1 MEGDLKHA
9 WDTGL
14 TMVDTPGA
22 GTPEILLGNLFE
34 QREVVVGRSRGK
46 LAECDTFPFIINFY
60 LIKGNVFQFMT
71 IDHVAT
77 EGVFTVSDANAR
89 FAHPSISTP
98 SRPIQGGLPVE
109 RPNDLIH
116 YQFCEKMTVQRFPS
130 RYLAYLYILFSSSHI
145 HGLFMTSKPESGA
158 NMSPPSFY
166 QRELPADTCV
176 AFSSRQGK
184 RIFASAMQHG
194 GLKCF
199 FALIQQ
205 FHTQSEPSY
214 CGLATLVLV
223 LNAFSVD
230 PEQTWKGPW
239 RWYEETM
246 LNCCLDLEDVKTTGI
261 TLRDFR
267 CLAHCQGLSVDLH
280 HCDDASLDEFRI
292 SIETTCVSSSETVD
306 FGTGDGED
314 LLEDVLV
321 VSYSRK
327 VIRQTGSGHFAVLA
341 AFDPVSDSVL
351 ILDTARF
358 KYGCHWVK
366 VPLLFEAMDTVDP
379 DTGRKR
385 GFVVLSS
392 VQNKTQGQSGVTLQT
407 MSLLFRS
414 KMTQNPVRRRYKRF
428 LNSLAAEINWQ
439 QTMDFWR
446 DKEEQVWSII
456 EPLRLPKEENM
467 LQMVINLR
475 GLITSLLKTE
485 DKAYAPCWDNTSNP
499 LCTSEMQ
506 ALYVVYLA
514 SLGEERRR
522 NLVLQVKS
530 RASNETREQL
540 LSEANLISSAISFS
554 GESSV

>member
-1 MEGDLKHA
+1 
-9 WDTGL
+9 
-14 TMVDTPGA
+14 
-22 GTPEILLGNLFE
+22 
-34 QREVVVGRSRGK
+34 
-46 LAECDTFPFIINFY
+46 
-60 LIKGNVFQFMT
+60 
-71 IDHVAT
+71 
-77 EGVFTVSDANAR
+77 
-89 FAHPSISTP
+89 
-98 SRPIQGGLPVE
+98 
-109 RPNDLIH
+109 
-116 YQFCEKMTVQRFPS
+116 
-130 RYLAYLYILFSSSHI
+130 
-145 HGLFMTSKPESGA
+145 MTSKPESGA

-166 QRELPADTCV
+166 QRELPAATCV
-176 AFSSRQGK
+176 AFSSPHGK
-184 RIFASAMQHG
+184 LIFASAMQHG

-205 FHTQSEPSY
+205 FHTQSEPSF
-214 CGLATLVLV
+214 CGLATLVMV

-230 PEQTWKGPW
+230 PEQNWKGPW

-267 CLAHCQGLSVDLH
+267 CLAHCQGLSVDLR
-280 HCDDASLDEFRI
+280 HCDDASLDEFRV
-292 SIETTCVSSSETVD
+292 SIEKTCVSRNTEVD
-306 FGTGDGED
+306 FGTGDSED
-314 LLEDVLV
+314 MLEHVLV

-327 VIRQTGSGHFAVLA
+327 VIRQTGSGHFAALA

-392 VQNKTQGQSGVTLQT
+392 FKNKTQGQSGVSLQT
-407 MSLLFRS
+407 MSILFRS
-414 KMTQNPVRRRYKRF
+414 KLTQNAVRRMYKEF
-428 LNSLAAEINWQ
+428 LNSLAAEITWQ
-439 QTMDFWR
+439 ETMDFWR

-467 LQMVINLR
+467 LRMVTNLR
-475 GLITSLLKTE
+475 SLITCLLETEGKT
-485 DKAYAPCWDNTSNP
+485 DKFRCDNFLNP
-499 LCTSEMQ
+499 LCTSETQ

-522 NLVLQVKS
+522 DVVLRVES
-530 RASNETREQL
+530 IASNETREQL
-540 LSEANLISSAISFS
+540 LSEATLIANAIKFS
-554 GESSV
+554 GESSL

>member
-1 MEGDLKHA
+1 
-9 WDTGL
+9 
-14 TMVDTPGA
+14 
-22 GTPEILLGNLFE
+22 
-34 QREVVVGRSRGK
+34 
-46 LAECDTFPFIINFY
+46 
-60 LIKGNVFQFMT
+60 
-71 IDHVAT
+71 
-77 EGVFTVSDANAR
+77 
-89 FAHPSISTP
+89 
-98 SRPIQGGLPVE
+98 
-109 RPNDLIH
+109 
-116 YQFCEKMTVQRFPS
+116 
-130 RYLAYLYILFSSSHI
+130 
-145 HGLFMTSKPESGA
+145 
-158 NMSPPSFY
+158 MSPPSFY
-166 QRELPADTCV
+166 QRELPAATCV
-176 AFSSRQGK
+176 AFSSQQGK
-184 RIFASAMQHG
+184 LIFASAMQHG

-205 FHTQSEPSY
+205 FHTQSEPSF
-214 CGLATLVLV
+214 CGLATLVMV

-230 PEQTWKGPW
+230 PEQNWKGPW

-267 CLAHCQGLSVDLH
+267 CLAHCQGLSVDLR
-280 HCDDASLDEFRI
+280 HCDDASLDEFRVA
-292 SIETTCVSSSETVD
+292 IEKTCVSRNTEVD
-306 FGTGDGED
+306 FGTGDSED
-314 LLEDVLV
+314 LLEHVLV

-327 VIRQTGSGHFAVLA
+327 VIRQTGSGHFAALA

-392 VQNKTQGQSGVTLQT
+392 FKNKTQGQSGVSLQT
-407 MSLLFRS
+407 MSILFRS
-414 KMTQNPVRRRYKRF
+414 KMTQNAVRRMYKDF
-428 LNSLAAEINWQ
+428 LNSLAAEITWQ
-439 QTMDFWR
+439 ETLDFWR

-467 LQMVINLR
+467 LQMVTNLR
-475 GLITSLLKTE
+475 SLITCLLETEGKTDE
-485 DKAYAPCWDNTSNP
+485 LRCDNVLNP
-499 LCTSEMQ
+499 LCTSETQ

-522 NLVLQVKS
+522 DVVLRVES
-530 RASNETREQL
+530 IASNETREQL
-540 LSEANLISSAISFS
+540 LSEAILIANAIKFS

>member
-1 MEGDLKHA
+1 
-9 WDTGL
+9 
-14 TMVDTPGA
+14 
-22 GTPEILLGNLFE
+22 
-34 QREVVVGRSRGK
+34 
-46 LAECDTFPFIINFY
+46 
-60 LIKGNVFQFMT
+60 
-71 IDHVAT
+71 
-77 EGVFTVSDANAR
+77 
-89 FAHPSISTP
+89 
-98 SRPIQGGLPVE
+98 
-109 RPNDLIH
+109 
-116 YQFCEKMTVQRFPS
+116 
-130 RYLAYLYILFSSSHI
+130 
-145 HGLFMTSKPESGA
+145 MTSKPESGA

-166 QRELPADTCV
+166 QRELPAATCV
-176 AFSSRQGK
+176 AFSSPQGK
-184 RIFASAMQHG
+184 LIFASAMQHG

-205 FHTQSEPSY
+205 FHTQSEPSF
-214 CGLATLVLV
+214 CGLATLVMV

-230 PEQTWKGPW
+230 PEQNWKGPW

-267 CLAHCQGLSVDLH
+267 CLAHCQGLSVDLR
-280 HCDDASLDEFRI
+280 HCDDASLDEFRVA
-292 SIETTCVSSSETVD
+292 IEKTCVSRNTEVD
-306 FGTGDGED
+306 FGTGDSED
-314 LLEDVLV
+314 LLEHVLV

-327 VIRQTGSGHFAVLA
+327 VIRQTGSGHFAALA

-392 VQNKTQGQSGVTLQT
+392 FKNKTQGQSGVSLQT
-407 MSLLFRS
+407 MSILFRS
-414 KMTQNPVRRRYKRF
+414 KMTQNAVRRMYKDF
-428 LNSLAAEINWQ
+428 LNSLAAEITWQ
-439 QTMDFWR
+439 ETLDFWR

-467 LQMVINLR
+467 LQMVTNLR
-475 GLITSLLKTE
+475 SLITCLLETEGKTDE
-485 DKAYAPCWDNTSNP
+485 LRCDNVLNP
-499 LCTSEMQ
+499 LCTSETQ

-522 NLVLQVKS
+522 DVVLRVES
-530 RASNETREQL
+530 IASNETREQL
-540 LSEANLISSAISFS
+540 LSEATLIANAIKFS

>member
-1 MEGDLKHA
+1 
-9 WDTGL
+9 
-14 TMVDTPGA
+14 
-22 GTPEILLGNLFE
+22 
-34 QREVVVGRSRGK
+34 
-46 LAECDTFPFIINFY
+46 
-60 LIKGNVFQFMT
+60 
-71 IDHVAT
+71 
-77 EGVFTVSDANAR
+77 
-89 FAHPSISTP
+89 
-98 SRPIQGGLPVE
+98 
-109 RPNDLIH
+109 
-116 YQFCEKMTVQRFPS
+116 
-130 RYLAYLYILFSSSHI
+130 
-145 HGLFMTSKPESGA
+145 
-158 NMSPPSFY
+158 MSPPSFY
-166 QRELPADTCV
+166 QRELPSDTCV
-176 AFSSRQGK
+176 AFSSQQGK
-184 RIFASAMQHG
+184 LIFASAMQHG

-205 FHTQSEPSY
+205 FHTQSEPSF
-214 CGLATLVLV
+214 CGLATLVMV

-230 PEQTWKGPW
+230 PEQNWKGPW

-267 CLAHCQGLSVDLH
+267 CLAHCQGLSVDLR
-280 HCDDASLDEFRI
+280 HCDDASLDEFRV
-292 SIETTCVSSSETVD
+292 SIQKTCVSSNIEVEV
-306 FGTGDGED
+306 GTDDDCED
-314 LLEDVLV
+314 LLDHVLV

-327 VIRQTGSGHFAVLA
+327 VIRQTGSGHFAALA

-392 VQNKTQGQSGVTLQT
+392 FKNKTQGQSGVSLHT
-407 MSLLFRS
+407 MSILFRS
-414 KMTQNPVRRRYKRF
+414 KMTQNAVRRRYKDF
-428 LNSLAAEINWQ
+428 LNSLRSEITWQ
-439 QTMDFWR
+439 ETMDFWR

-475 GLITSLLKTE
+475 SLITSLLETE
-485 DKAYAPCWDNTSNP
+485 DKADALRCDNASNP
-499 LCTSEMQ
+499 LCTSEIQ

-514 SLGEERRR
+514 SMGEERRR
-522 NLVLQVKS
+522 DVVLWVES
-530 RASNETREQL
+530 IASNETREQL
-540 LSEANLISSAISFS
+540 LSEANLIANAIEFS